1 MIRRRAAAAV
11 ALAFL
16 ALSQGALAGQAAPAQ
31 DEVMTSTSEPDLRRR
46 IAIPGQ
52 PRSVLWAAETVT
64 PASPDSFP
72 PGPSDTRLR
81 AVLTYGSADEVAAI
95 VGDGPA
101 QPAEIEAPDWF
112 PATLHPGGSL
122 GVVRHH
128 RVPGLEE
135 VRVMTIPGAGGVIL
149 LEKGPA

>member
-11 ALAFL
+11 AVALL
-16 ALSQGALAGQAAPAQ
+16 ALSQGALAGQTPPPQ
-31 DEVMTSTSEPDLRRR
+31 DEVMTSTSEPDLRRQ

-52 PRSVLWAAETVT
+52 PRSVLWAAEAIT

-72 PGPSDTRLR
+72 PGPGDTRLR

-101 QPAEIEAPDWF
+101 QPAEIEAPGWF

-128 RVPGLEE
+128 RVPGLED
-135 VRVMTIPGAGGVIL
+135 VRVMTVPGAAGVVL